1 MRVMLSVGAAAS
13 PSIACLNTDLVCF
26 ALILVG
32 CSIGTATEIRCGIR
46 TRLRLFAH
54 SVGRLFKV
62 QETPTGSIAPGSAL
76 IAQSGKGQPKMDDY
90 KTALIAYRT
99 SMAVAAGMLY
109 EGIITEKDYG
119 KIDRIM
125 AKKYGLSLGS
135 ICCRK
140 PLIAPADRGNMRH
153 NEGSDTDG
161 PDDY

>member
-1 MRVMLSVGAAAS
+1 MPSAEAVAG
-13 PSIACLNTDLVCF
+13 PSIARHSTGRVCT

-46 TRLRLFAH
+46 TRLRLFAL
-54 SVGRLFKV
+54 SVGRHFKV
-62 QETPTGSIAPGSAL
+62 QETPTESIAPGSAL
-76 IAQSGKGQPKMDDY
+76 IAQRGKGLSKMDDY

-99 SMAVAAGMLY
+99 SMAMAAGMLSD
-109 EGIITEKDYG
+109 GIITEKDYG